1 MNEDAGPEPAAGDSA
16 DARPDPDVGE
26 WDELRRSLEETRSM
40 IEPARELD
48 EPPSDGLLRSRRE
61 RAASRRG
68 SSQHLGIARLG
79 SR

>member
-48 EPPSDGLLRSRRE
+48 EPPSDG
-61 RAASRRG
+61 
-68 SSQHLGIARLG
+68 
-79 SR
+79 